1 MKISCVIP
9 AFERL
14 DLLARCL
21 QSALDQGDA
30 VAEIIVTDDTRGTG
44 VRDYLSARNDPS
56 GLVRYAA
63 GPRTGNPVDNWN
75 RGLDLAQAEV
85 RVLAHHDEW
94 FLDRGF
100 FGKALE
106 RFRDREVCAVIGGVA
121 VRAVDRPSR
130 FALGRGLATVLGR
143 PRALLPLLNW
153 IGPTAAFVFRGESHR
168 FDPALQQLVDVD
180 FYRRILGSDPAV
192 LLPGIAVASLGHHPG
207 QITARIAPLAAARRD
222 LRVLRAR
229 RPAGIGPVG
238 FGVIDSCLRV
248 GQWIR

>member
-21 QSALDQGDA
+21 KSALDQGDA
-30 VAEIIVTDDTRGTG
+30 VAEIIVTDDTPGSG
-44 VRDYLSARNDPS
+44 VRDYLSAWNDLS
-56 GLVRYAA
+56 GLVRYVA

-94 FLDRGF
+94 FLDQGF

-121 VRAVDRPSR
+121 VHTVDRPSR

-153 IGPTAAFVFRGESHR
+153 IGPTAAFIFRGESHR

-180 FYRRILGSDPAV
+180 FYRRILGSDPTV
-192 LLPGIAVASLGHHPG
+192 FPMPSEYLWYGDNPLPLPKVSDPSQTSLQLSCGGLEVP
-207 QITARIAPLAAARRD
+207 ARCSGGTVNLAADRLARC
-222 LRVLRAR
+222 
-229 RPAGIGPVG
+229 G
-238 FGVIDSCLRV
+238 
-248 GQWIR
+248 